1 MKASLRIGS
10 VGVSVLVDVVVAQR
24 CKAELIVVL
33 GVIIVGMLRDLD
45 WVVFGV
51 GFGSIVEPFSKVIFF
66 VHLLFNVPEIPFLER
81 YLNINLMNLL
91 FDNNLSL
98 TNLAHF
104 QFHLLY
110 QLVDFRLLL
119 NELML
124 GGDLFVE
131 LVNCSNQ
138 GVSLLM
144 ELLL

>member
-1 MKASLRIGS
+1 M
-10 VGVSVLVDVVVAQR
+10 
-24 CKAELIVVL
+24 
-33 GVIIVGMLRDLD
+33 
-45 WVVFGV
+45 
-51 GFGSIVEPFSKVIFF
+51 
-66 VHLLFNVPEIPFLER
+66 PEIPFFQR

-91 FDNNLSL
+91 LDDNPSL

-131 LVNCSNQ
+131 LVDCSNQ
-138 GVSLLM
+138 GVSLLV
-144 ELLL
+144 ELLLQGL